1 MNSLSNCHEIF
12 NKSFNINNKNSNYSP
27 FNMHINQLINLYSFS
42 IIKTSKIRSK
52 ILIYAKKSINNL
64 QNKKTSKNNK
74 KIHNLSS
81 RLNLISNLTKSIFF
95 SKDSKEK
102 KEIIKTK
109 CIRINDEFKNK
120 KNNLNNN
127 NLTLKN
133 KNIFIGNPQLNKEKI
148 YKKLLINC
156 KENNY
161 KLFIIKQLK
170 NEVKYLCSNDNNM
183 FTIEVKSNNNNN
195 NINNKNT
202 NIIKINNNY
211 NENDNENLNNI
222 QIKKILMN
230 ICI

>member
-102 KEIIKTK
+102 KENIKTK